1 MSKGSPNLTEDEV
14 RRIGRILETLNRSTF
29 DYLQI
34 ESGDLKLTL
43 SKGPLPS
50 AVPSATA
57 SPAASSPPQSA
68 PHAEASAPKREAAS
82 ATPGDGTVPIVSPMV
97 GRFYLRPEPGASQF
111 VQVGSEVSN
120 DSTVGL
126 IEVMKTFNAIH
137 AGVSGVITEICTEDN
152 GNVEYGQV
160 LFRVRPKG

>member
-1 MSKGSPNLTEDEV
+1 MSKGPPNLNEEEV

-29 DYLQI
+29 DYLQLEI
-34 ESGDLKLTL
+34 GDLKLTL

-50 AVPSATA
+50 TVPLATGSATA
-57 SPAASSPPQSA
+57 SPAPQST
-68 PHAEASAPKREAAS
+68 PRAEAASKREAAR
-82 ATPGDGTVPIVSPMV
+82 ATPEDGTVPIVSPMV
-97 GRFYLRPEPGASQF
+97 GRFYLRPEPGALPF
-111 VQVGSEVSN
+111 VEVGSEVSN
-120 DSTVGL
+120 DDTVGL

-137 AGVSGVITEICTEDN
+137 AGISGVITEICTEDN